1 MKRVKRNCEG
11 GRYMAR
17 EVREI
22 VVEVEGVGRLVV
34 ELNPERSPETT
45 KAILNALPFESRVN
59 RWGDEIYFTI
69 PVDAEPENPTSDV
82 EVGDVAY
89 WPPGKA
95 LCIFFGPTPISE
107 GEKPKPASPV
117 NVVGKVKGDATVLRK
132 ARDGAA
138 VRVFQE

>member
-1 MKRVKRNCEG
+1 MAGEG
-11 GRYMAR
+11 
-17 EVREI
+17 EKNKEI
-22 VVEVEGVGRLVV
+22 EEIKVEVEGAGKLVV
-34 ELNPERSPETT
+34 ELNPDMSPETV
-45 KAILNALPFESRVN
+45 KAILNALPVESRVN
-59 RWGDEIYFTI
+59 RWGDEIYFSI

-107 GEKPKPASPV
+107 GGKPKPASPV
-117 NVVGKVKGDATVLRK
+117 NIVGKVKGDVSILRK
-132 ARDGAA
+132 AEDGAT

>member
-1 MKRVKRNCEG
+1 
-11 GRYMAR
+11 MADD
-17 EVREI
+17 EI
-22 VVEVEGVGRLVV
+22 LVEVEGAGKLVV
-34 ELNPERSPETT
+34 ELNSERSPETV
-45 KAILNALPFESRVN
+45 KAILNALPVEGRVN

-69 PVDAEPENPTSDV
+69 PVDAKPENATADV
-82 EVGDVAY
+82 DVGDVAY

-117 NVVGKVKGDATVLRK
+117 NIVGKVKGDATVLRK
-132 ARDGAA
+132 ARDGAT